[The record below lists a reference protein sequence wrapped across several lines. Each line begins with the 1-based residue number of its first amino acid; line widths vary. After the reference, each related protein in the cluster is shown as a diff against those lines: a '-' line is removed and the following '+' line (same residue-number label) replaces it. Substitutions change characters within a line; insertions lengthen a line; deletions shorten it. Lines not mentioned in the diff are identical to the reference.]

1 MEKHKLISKSDFW
14 ALILLLI
21 PSALVGA
28 RIYHVLDFWEYYSLN
43 LNETYKIWHGGLGIF
58 GALILGLVIV
68 FVYSRIKKQNFFI
81 YSDLLLFFAP
91 LIQVF
96 GRIGNYFNKELFGK
110 ATSLPWGIYV
120 PEESRP
126 DQLVDHERFHPLF
139 FYEAILDIFLF
150 LVFVFLYKKER
161 FKLGDKKITSF
172 YLIGYGVI
180 RLILEPLRLPEDSFL
195 IGNLNLSYILSFV
208 FILGGLVIG
217 VRKLNLRN
225 AIF

>member
-161 FKLGDKKITSF
+161 FKLGDKKITPF

-180 RLILEPLRLPEDSFL
+180 RFILEPLRLEGDSFYL
-195 IGNLNLSYILSFV
+195 ERLNLSYLFSLLLIFLGILMQLQKFRFLIKS
-208 FILGGLVIG
+208 
-217 VRKLNLRN
+217 K
-225 AIF
+225 